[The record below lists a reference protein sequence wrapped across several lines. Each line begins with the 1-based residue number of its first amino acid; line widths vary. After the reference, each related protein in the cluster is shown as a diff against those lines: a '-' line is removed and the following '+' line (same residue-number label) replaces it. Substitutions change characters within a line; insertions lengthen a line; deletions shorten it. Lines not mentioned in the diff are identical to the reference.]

1 MTAVPAQAETI
12 YPSVHRPWKQYF
24 PEEIF
29 QETLPEKSMYDFMHD
44 LNKDYPNDIALEYL
58 DIRVTYGELF
68 QRIDETARALIGLGV
83 QPGDIVTIAMP
94 NTPEFVYLAYAVNR
108 VGAVM
113 NNVHPLPGAEEMA
126 GYLNE
131 AESRIIF
138 MFDGTWNAIHSCLEK
153 TKVEKAV
160 VVSPAQSLGFVKR
173 KLYRMANPV
182 HLDRSVA
189 MDWGE
194 FLKAGK
200 GVDPVFPEKDPS
212 LPAVISH
219 TGGTTGEPKGVLLPD
234 NAENAYVFQ
243 IMKAIDLCKE
253 RQLCMLVVLPPFV
266 NYSFTAG
273 IHEGLCVGC
282 KVALIADYKSDHFG
296 EYYEKYHVNV
306 VNTIPSYCMDMMN
319 DEKCQNMDL
328 SGLKLVIVAG
338 EAMDQHME
346 EEINTF
352 LHDHGAKIRLTK
364 GYGCTEF
371 ACGVTFTFDEVN
383 FPGTVGIPHFLDSI
397 KIVEPETT
405 IERPINKKGEVC
417 ITGPCLMIGYLN
429 NQEETDAIIRVH
441 EDGKRWLHMGDIG
454 YIDEHG
460 ALFITGRIKRILATV
475 GPDGNPTKLFPDRIE
490 RAIQLCD
497 AVEVCCVV
505 GVRDEKRLFLPK
517 AYVELLDK
525 GADRETVTEQILE
538 KCREKLPDYMVPVEI
553 EYMDAL
559 PRTERG
565 KVDYRALEST
575 DITNE

>member
-1 MTAVPAQAETI
+1 MSDVPVQAETI
-12 YPSVHRPWKQYF
+12 YPSVDRPWKQYF
-24 PEEIF
+24 PEEVF
-29 QETLPEKSMYDFMHD
+29 RETLPEKSMYDFMHD
-44 LNKDYPNDIALEYL
+44 LNKDYPDDIALEYL
-58 DIRVTYGELF
+58 DIRVTYGEMF
-68 QRIDETARALIGLGV
+68 RRIEETACALWGLGV
-83 QPGDIVTIAMP
+83 RPGDIVTIAMP

-113 NNVHPLPGAEEMA
+113 NNVHPLPGADEMA

-131 AESRIIF
+131 AESRFFF
-138 MFDGTWNAIHSCLEK
+138 MFDGTWNAIHDCLK
-153 TKVEKAV
+153 NTMVEKAIV
-160 VVSPAQSLGFVKR
+160 ASPAQSLGFLKR

-182 HLDRSVA
+182 RLDRSVA
-189 MDWGE
+189 MDWEE

-200 GVDPVFPEKDPS
+200 GIAPEFPQKDPG

-219 TGGTTGEPKGVLLPD
+219 TGGTTGEPKGVLLAD

-243 IMKAIDLCKE
+243 IMKAIDLCNE
-253 RQLCMLVVLPPFV
+253 RQNCMLVVLPPFV

-273 IHEGLCVGC
+273 IHEGLSVGC
-282 KVALIADYKSDHFG
+282 RVALIADYKSDHFG
-296 EYYEKYHVNV
+296 EYYEKYKVNF

-319 DEKCQNMDL
+319 DEKCRNMDL
-328 SGLKLVIVAG
+328 SGLKLIIVAG
-338 EAMDQHME
+338 EAMDKHTE
-346 EEINTF
+346 EEINSF
-352 LHDHGAKIRLTK
+352 LHDHGAQIQLTK

-371 ACGVTFTFDEVN
+371 TCGVTFTFDEVN

-405 IERPINKKGEVC
+405 IERPIYKKGEVC
-417 ITGPCLMIGYLN
+417 ITGPCLMIGYLK

-490 RAIQLCD
+490 RAIQRCE
-497 AVEVCCVV
+497 AVNVCCVV
-505 GVRDEKRLFLPK
+505 GVRDEERLFLPK
-517 AYVELLDK
+517 AYVELNDK
-525 GADRETVTEQILE
+525 TADREAVTEQILE
-538 KCREKLPDYMVPVEI
+538 KCREKLPDYMIPVEI
-553 EYMDAL
+553 EYMDAM

-565 KVDYRALEST
+565 KVDYRALENT
-575 DITNE
+575 DITND